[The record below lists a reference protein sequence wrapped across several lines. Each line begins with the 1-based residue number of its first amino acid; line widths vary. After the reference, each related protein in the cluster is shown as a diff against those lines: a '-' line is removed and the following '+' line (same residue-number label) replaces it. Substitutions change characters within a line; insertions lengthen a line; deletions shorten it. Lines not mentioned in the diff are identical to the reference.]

1 MADDKIIKFPGAA
14 KPAPAAA
21 AASATPAATGSPA
34 TPAIGDRVDGKPG
47 DDGLTEDQRKAIQVV
62 VSGLPFVCIGIRP
75 TDRGAD
81 FFTAVGGTATDL
93 RNAADHLPGVIER
106 AFAKKGL

>member
-14 KPAPAAA
+14 KPAAAPVA
-21 AASATPAATGSPA
+21 TEAPTTPAT
-34 TPAIGDRVDGKPG
+34 GDRVDGKPG

-93 RNAADHLPGVIER
+93 RNAADHLPGVIAR
-106 AFAKKGL
+106 AFAKRGL